1 MNLYFENENM
11 KAEIV
16 EKIKNKS
23 LRVVV
28 IGLGYVGWPL
38 AKLCAEKGYNTIGI
52 DCEQTVIDRI
62 SKNLKIDRLILTR
75 DESYI
80 AQGDIILICVPTPLD
95 EKKDPKLADVMDAC
109 ETIRH
114 HMHSSM
120 TIVLESTVYPTMT
133 ESVLQPFF
141 EETGYRCGR
150 DFYLGFS
157 PERIDPGNRTYHL
170 ANTPKLVSGIGK
182 EALEII
188 QAFYRSLLEAPVY
201 PVSSPVVA
209 ELGKLLEN
217 TYRNVNI
224 ALIHEISQL
233 CEQLNVSIRDVIDA
247 AATKPY
253 GYEPFYP
260 SLGVGGHCIPIDPYY
275 LMWKAEQFGVS
286 MPLVKQAFA
295 INESRPLR
303 ILEKME
309 SALGKVSLKQAHVL
323 LVGVGYKSNSS
334 DTRES
339 PALHL
344 WDLLDQKGAQVSYFD
359 PLIPNV
365 KGQYS
370 IPSLDEIGRYDIVV
384 LCAPYEGLD
393 IEWMKAHAQ
402 KVLDPSQ

>member
-1 MNLYFENENM
+1 M
-11 KAEIV
+11 KAEII

-38 AKLCAEKGYNTIGI
+38 AKLCAQKGYNTIGI

-62 SKNLKIDRLILTR
+62 SKNLTIDRLILTR

-80 AQGDIILICVPTPLD
+80 AQGDILLICVPTPLD
-95 EKKDPKLADVMDAC
+95 EKKDPNLADVMDAC
-109 ETIRH
+109 KAIRH

-120 TIVLESTVYPTMT
+120 TVVLESTVYPSMT
-133 ESVLQPFF
+133 ESFLQTFF
-141 EETGYRCGR
+141 EETGYQCGR

-170 ANTPKLVSGIGK
+170 ANTPKLVSGVGK

-188 QAFYRSLLEAPVY
+188 QAFYQSILEAPVY

-224 ALIHEISQL
+224 ALIHEFSQL
-233 CEQLNVSIRDVIDA
+233 CEQLHVPVRDVIDA

-260 SLGVGGHCIPIDPYY
+260 SLGVGGHCIPIDPCY
-275 LMWKAEQFGVS
+275 LIWKAEQLGVS
-286 MPLVKQAFA
+286 MLLVKQALA
-295 INESRPLR
+295 INESRPLH
-303 ILEKME
+303 ILEQIK
-309 SALGKVSLKQAHVL
+309 SKLGKVSLKQAHVL
-323 LVGVGYKSNSS
+323 LVGIGYKSDSS

-339 PALHL
+339 PALRL

-359 PLIPNV
+359 PFISNV
-365 KGQYS
+365 KGQCS
-370 IPSLDEIGRYDIVV
+370 ISSLEEIDCYDIVV

-393 IEWMKAHAQ
+393 IDRVKAHAQ

>member
-1 MNLYFENENM
+1 M
-11 KAEIV
+11 KAEII

-38 AKLCAEKGYNTIGI
+38 AKLCAQKGYNTIGI

-62 SKNLKIDRLILTR
+62 SKNLTIDRLILTR

-80 AQGDIILICVPTPLD
+80 AQGDILLICVPTPLD
-95 EKKDPKLADVMDAC
+95 EKKDPNLADVMDAC
-109 ETIRH
+109 KAIRH

-120 TIVLESTVYPTMT
+120 TVVLESTVYPSMT
-133 ESVLQPFF
+133 ESFLQTFF
-141 EETGYRCGR
+141 EETGYQCGR

-170 ANTPKLVSGIGK
+170 ANTPKLVSGVGK

-188 QAFYRSLLEAPVY
+188 QAFYQSILEAPVY

-224 ALIHEISQL
+224 ALIHEFSQL
-233 CEQLNVSIRDVIDA
+233 CEQLHVPVRDVIDA

-260 SLGVGGHCIPIDPYY
+260 SLGVGGHCIPIDPCY
-275 LMWKAEQFGVS
+275 LIWKAEQLGVS
-286 MPLVKQAFA
+286 MLLVKQALA
-295 INESRPLR
+295 INESRPLH
-303 ILEKME
+303 ILEQIK
-309 SALGKVSLKQAHVL
+309 SKLGKVSLKQAHVL
-323 LVGVGYKSNSS
+323 LVGIGYKSDSS

-339 PALHL
+339 PALRL

-359 PLIPNV
+359 PFISNV
-365 KGQYS
+365 KGQCS
-370 IPSLDEIGRYDIVV
+370 ISSLEEIDCYDIVV

-393 IEWMKAHAQ
+393 IDWVKAHAQ

>member
-1 MNLYFENENM
+1 M
-11 KAEIV
+11 KAEII

-38 AKLCAEKGYNTIGI
+38 VKLCAQKGYNTIGI

-62 SKNLKIDRLILTR
+62 SKNLTNDRLILTR

-80 AQGDIILICVPTPLD
+80 AQGDILLICVPTPLD
-95 EKKDPKLADVMDAC
+95 EKKDPNLADVMDAC
-109 ETIRH
+109 KAIRH

-120 TIVLESTVYPTMT
+120 TIVLESTVYPSMT
-133 ESVLQPFF
+133 ESFLQTFF
-141 EETGYRCGR
+141 EETGYQCGR

-170 ANTPKLVSGIGK
+170 ANTPKLVSGVGK

-188 QAFYRSLLEAPVY
+188 QAFYQSILEAPVY

-224 ALIHEISQL
+224 ALIHEFSQL
-233 CEQLNVSIRDVIDA
+233 CEQLHVPVRDVIDA

-260 SLGVGGHCIPIDPYY
+260 SLGVGGHCIPIDPCY
-275 LMWKAEQFGVS
+275 LIWKAEQLGVS
-286 MPLVKQAFA
+286 MPLVKQALA
-295 INESRPLR
+295 INESRPLH
-303 ILEKME
+303 ILEQIK
-309 SALGKVSLKQAHVL
+309 SKLGKVSLKQAHVL
-323 LVGVGYKSNSS
+323 LVGIGYKSDSS

-339 PALHL
+339 PALRL

-359 PLIPNV
+359 PFISNV
-365 KGQYS
+365 KGQCS
-370 IPSLDEIGRYDIVV
+370 ISSLEEIDCYDIVV

-393 IEWMKAHAQ
+393 IDWVKAHAQ

>member
-1 MNLYFENENM
+1 M
-11 KAEIV
+11 KAEII

-38 AKLCAEKGYNTIGI
+38 AKLCAQKGYNTIGI

-62 SKNLKIDRLILTR
+62 SKNLTIDRLILTR

-80 AQGDIILICVPTPLD
+80 AQGDILLICVPTPLD
-95 EKKDPKLADVMDAC
+95 EKKDPNLADVMDAC
-109 ETIRH
+109 KAIRH

-120 TIVLESTVYPTMT
+120 TVVLESTVYPSMT
-133 ESVLQPFF
+133 ESFLQTFF
-141 EETGYRCGR
+141 EETGYQCGR

-170 ANTPKLVSGIGK
+170 ANTPKLVSGVGK

-188 QAFYRSLLEAPVY
+188 QAFYQSILEAPVY

-224 ALIHEISQL
+224 ALIHEFSQL
-233 CEQLNVSIRDVIDA
+233 CEQLHVPVRDVIDA

-260 SLGVGGHCIPIDPYY
+260 SLGVGGHCIPIDPCY
-275 LMWKAEQFGVS
+275 LIWKAEQLGVS
-286 MPLVKQAFA
+286 MPLVKQALA
-295 INESRPLR
+295 INESRPLH
-303 ILEKME
+303 ILEQIK
-309 SALGKVSLKQAHVL
+309 SKLGKVSLKQAHVL
-323 LVGVGYKSNSS
+323 LVGIGYKSDSS

-339 PALHL
+339 PALRL

-359 PLIPNV
+359 PFISNV
-365 KGQYS
+365 KGQCS
-370 IPSLDEIGRYDIVV
+370 ISSLEEIDCYDIVV

-393 IEWMKAHAQ
+393 IDWVKAHAQ